1 MQVQVTYMLT
11 YNVCACSCAVA
22 VLHVSIFAYSSS
34 VQTSSSAPKELN
46 FGNLEKNLE
55 SPTDSV
61 IKDDLPECLFSDGSG
76 DFHVVENPTNPTLVN
91 ERPIVI
97 DSESSNVRT

>member
-1 MQVQVTYMLT
+1 ML
-11 YNVCACSCAVA
+11 
-22 VLHVSIFAYSSS
+22 SIFAYSSS
-34 VQTSSSAPKELN
+34 ASSQTSSSAPKELN

-76 DFHVVENPTNPTLVN
+76 DYHVVESPTNPTLLN